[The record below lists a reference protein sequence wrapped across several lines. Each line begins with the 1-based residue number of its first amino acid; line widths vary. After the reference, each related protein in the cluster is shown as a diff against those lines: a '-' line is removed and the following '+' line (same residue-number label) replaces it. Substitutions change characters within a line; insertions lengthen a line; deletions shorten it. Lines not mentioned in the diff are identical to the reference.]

1 MVEKVLYKKEGHIF
15 YITINRPEKMNC
27 IDAETEDILVR
38 AWNEFKDDEDAF
50 VAIITGA
57 GDKAFCSGADLSGYM
72 PKVDGTPTYLRQ
84 RAYDGPGFGGFT
96 RGIDIFKPIIA
107 AINGVCYAG
116 GMEIAA
122 AADIRLTANHA
133 RFGCL
138 ERRWNVGLGDGGTQ
152 RLPRIMGMGNAL
164 YYIITGKDFD
174 PEEAMR
180 VGFVN
185 EIVEG
190 KKLMDRATELAQ
202 MISEFPQ
209 GAIRV
214 DKEATIRGAGTPY
227 CEGLRIESMLFNTLI
242 GTHDFREGPD
252 AFIKKRKPDFDNE

>member
-1 MVEKVLYKKEGHIF
+1 MAEKVLYKKEGHLF
-15 YITINRPEKMNC
+15 WITINRPEKMNC
-27 IDAETEDILVR
+27 IDAETEDLLVE
-38 AWNEFKDDEDAF
+38 AWHAFKDDEDAF

-57 GDKAFCSGADLSGYM
+57 GDRAFCSGADLKGYL
-72 PKVDGTPTYLRQ
+72 PKVAGSPTYLRR

-107 AINGVCYAG
+107 AINGVCFAG
-116 GMEIAA
+116 GMEVAA
-122 AADIRLTANHA
+122 AADIRIAAAHA

-152 RLPRIMGMGNAL
+152 RLPRIMGLGNAM
-164 YYIITGKDFD
+164 YYIITGKEFD
-174 PEEAMR
+174 AAEALR

-190 KKLMDRATELAQ
+190 NLIERARELAS
-202 MISEFPQ
+202 MICEFPQ

-214 DKEATIRGAGTPY
+214 DKEAAMRGIGTPLT
-227 CEGLRIESMLFNTLI
+227 EGLRIESMLFNTLLP
-242 GTHDFREGPD
+242 THDFHEGP
-252 AFIKKRKPDFDNE
+252 AVVHREEEAEI

>member
-1 MVEKVLYKKEGHIF
+1 MDKKVLYKKEGHVFTI
-15 YITINRPEKMNC
+15 IINRPEKLNC
-27 IDAETEDILVR
+27 IDAETEDLLVN
-38 AWNEFKDDEDAF
+38 AWSEFKNDEDAF

-57 GDKAFCSGADLSGYM
+57 GEKAFCTGADLSGYL
-72 PKVDGTPTYLRQ
+72 PKVAGTATYLRR
-84 RAYDGPGFGGFT
+84 RAYDGPGFGGYT

-107 AINGVCYAG
+107 AINGLCFAG

-122 AADIRLTANHA
+122 AADIRICAEDA

-152 RLPRIMGMGNAL
+152 RMPRIMGMGNAL

-174 PEEAMR
+174 AEEAMR
-180 VGFVN
+180 TGFIN
-185 EIVEG
+185 EIV
-190 KKLMDRATELAQ
+190 KKGNLMERAKELAE

-214 DKEATIRGAGTPY
+214 DKEALIRGVGTPLT
-227 CEGLRIESMLFNTLI
+227 EGLRIESMLFNTLLN
-242 GTHDFREGPD
+242 THDFYEGPK
-252 AFIKKRKPDFDNE
+252 AFVEKRKPKFDNE